1 MFSNPAKALIAVLT
15 VGTSSVFAQA
25 VGFSTNYEAARDLA
39 AQTGRPLLLHF
50 YADYCPPCR
59 RMEAQVF
66 SDKNFKRKLSDIVVA
81 VKINTAKRPDL
92 VQKFQVN
99 LIPHDRL
106 LSPDGKEITRA
117 GGFMD
122 KPTYL
127 GTIKNGVNEYLAT
140 KPAKVAVTE
149 PAAQLG
155 EPKRFETEAAGE
167 NILATGPTVTPK
179 PAPLLSLDGYC
190 PVELSTNRKWLKGDA
205 EFSVEHKGLTYR
217 LHSEANYK
225 LFKANPEKYAPQ
237 MLGCDPVVLSTSHRA
252 LSGKTDFGAFFDG
265 KLYLFQTQDSR
276 TQFKQNPLRY
286 VRIQHALDA
295 SRIDR
300 PILR

>member
-1 MFSNPAKALIAVLT
+1 MFSNPAKALIAVLI

-66 SDKNFKRKLSDIVVA
+66 SDKNFKRQLSGMVVA

-92 VQKFQVN
+92 VQKFEVN

-117 GGFMD
+117 GGFMS
-122 KPTYL
+122 KASYL
-127 GTIKNGVNEYLAT
+127 GTIKTGVDEYLAT
-140 KPAKVAVTE
+140 IPKKADATE
-149 PAAQLG
+149 PTAEEN
-155 EPKRFETEAAGE
+155 EPKQFESEAPGE
-167 NILATGPTVTPK
+167 NILAANPSVTPK
-179 PAPLLSLDGYC
+179 PSPLLSLDGYC
-190 PVELSTNRKWLKGDA
+190 PVELSTHRKWLKGA
-205 EFSVEHKGLTYR
+205 AQFSVEHKGLTYK
-217 LHSEANYK
+217 LHSETNYK

-265 KLYLFQTQDSR
+265 KLYLFQSQNSR